1 MNLLN
6 RYLQAVARLL
16 PKARRND
23 IIEELRSNI
32 LAQMEDRAEELG
44 HTLTE
49 DQQAEILRRHGNPTL
64 VAGRYREGNL
74 GLAFGRQLIGPEL
87 FPFYKNVLTLNLS
100 IMLVIIGIVSL
111 TVGRAAFPGILFP
124 MVAQVPII
132 TLVFALLDRY
142 KGAVLDRWDP
152 SKLPALKPNADGY
165 GPNARSI
172 FEFICVALGTFWLAL
187 TPRWPYL
194 MLGPGALYLPALA
207 LKFWPRWPLFYGAII
222 TLLCAELVLRF
233 FTLFRW
239 LPRRRAQILDL
250 VLRGIG
256 VSIGVLLY
264 LQGPHFVSS
273 MYPDVTEWANLTFR
287 VSIVVAIAIHVWR
300 AGWLLFSLW
309 HVRDQMLLA
318 RQD

>member
-1 MNLLN
+1 MNLLS

-16 PKARRND
+16 PKARRHD

-32 LAQMEDRAEELG
+32 LARMEDRAEELG
-44 HTLTE
+44 HPLTE
-49 DQQAEILRRHGNPTL
+49 DLQAEILRRHGNPTL

-87 FPFYKNVLTLNLS
+87 FPFYKNLLMLNLS
-100 IMLVIIGIVSL
+100 ITLVIVGIVSL
-111 TVGRAAFPGILFP
+111 TVGRAAFPGILLP
-124 MVAQVPII
+124 LVLQVMVI
-132 TLVFALLDRY
+132 TLIFALLDRY
-142 KGAVLDRWDP
+142 KGAVLDKWDP
-152 SKLPALKPNADGY
+152 RKLPALKPNADGY

-172 FEFICVALGTFWLAL
+172 FEFICLALGTVWLAL
-187 TPRWPYL
+187 TPQWPYL

-207 LKFWPRWPLFYGAII
+207 LKFFPRWPLFYGAIVA
-222 TLLCAELVLRF
+222 LLCAELVLRF

-256 VSIGVLLY
+256 VSVGVLLY
-264 LQGPHFVSS
+264 LQGPHYVSS
-273 MYPDVTEWANLTFR
+273 RYPEVAAWANLTFG
-287 VSIVVAIAIHVWR
+287 VSIAVAIAIHAWR

-309 HVRDQMLLA
+309 RVRERMLPA
-318 RQD
+318 GQH

>member
-1 MNLLN
+1 VNLLN
-6 RYLQAVARLL
+6 RYLQAVGRLL
-16 PKARRND
+16 PKARRDD
-23 IIEELRSNI
+23 IIEELRINI
-32 LAQMEDRAEELG
+32 LAQMEDRAGALG
-44 HTLTE
+44 RPLAE
-49 DQQAEILRRHGNPTL
+49 DEQVEILRRHGNPTL

-100 IMLVIIGIVSL
+100 ITLVIIGIVSL
-111 TVGRAAFPGILFP
+111 TVGHAAFPGILFP
-124 MVAQVPII
+124 MVAQVSII

-152 SKLPALKPNADGY
+152 RKLPPLKSNTDNY

-172 FEFICVALGTFWLAL
+172 FEFICVALGTIWLAL
-187 TPRWPYL
+187 TPQWPYI

-239 LPRRRAQILDL
+239 LTRRRAQILDL

-273 MYPDVTEWANLTFR
+273 TYPEVAEWANLTFG
-287 VSIVVAIAIHVWR
+287 VSLVVAIAIHVWR
-300 AGWLLFSLW
+300 AGWLLSSLW
-309 HVRDQMLLA
+309 RERDQMLPA
-318 RQD
+318 RQH

>member
-1 MNLLN
+1 MAQNRRVARPDPAGGESVNLLN
-6 RYLQAVARLL
+6 RYLQAVAWLL

-44 HTLTE
+44 HPLTE

-74 GLAFGRQLIGPEL
+74 GLAFGRQMIGPEL
-87 FPFYKNVLTLNLS
+87 FPFYKIVLTLNLS
-100 IMLVIIGIVSL
+100 ITLVIIGIVSL

-124 MVAQVPII
+124 MVAQVSII

-172 FEFICVALGTFWLAL
+172 FEFICVVLGTVWLAL
-187 TPRWPYL
+187 
-194 MLGPGALYLPALA
+194 
-207 LKFWPRWPLFYGAII
+207 WPRWPLFYGAII